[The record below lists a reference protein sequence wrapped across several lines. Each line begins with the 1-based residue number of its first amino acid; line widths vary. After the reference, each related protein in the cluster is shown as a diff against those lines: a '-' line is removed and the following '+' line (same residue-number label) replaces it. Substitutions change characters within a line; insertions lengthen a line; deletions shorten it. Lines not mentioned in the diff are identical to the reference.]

1 MVSFFLCPLKICS
14 IFTIKNTSK
23 IAKVTTHNFKKGKIN
38 MIFRTNK
45 ITNYTKIDNRYL
57 EDKSISLKAKGLLTL
72 MLSLP
77 NDWKFNINGLC
88 LLCKES
94 KNAVNSAIIGV
105 KDILKDNIE
114 NVIKELKDN
123 KYLEVEKTYDESG
136 RFIYEYIIYEYPDN
150 PTGNLDLP

>member
-14 IFTIKNTSK
+14 IFTIKNTPK
-23 IAKVTTHNFKKGKIN
+23 IAKVATHNFKKGKIN

-57 EDKSISLKAKGLLTL
+57 EDTNISFKAKALLTL

-77 NDWKFNINGLC
+77 DNWKFNVNGLC

-94 KNAVNSAIIGV
+94 KNAVNSA
-105 KDILKDNIE
+105 
-114 NVIKELKDN
+114 IKELKDN

>member
-1 MVSFFLCPLKICS
+1 MVSFSLCPLKICS
-14 IFTIKNTSK
+14 VFTMKNVSK

-94 KNAVNSAIIGV
+94 KNAVNSAI
-105 KDILKDNIE
+105 
-114 NVIKELKDN
+114 KELKDN

>member
-1 MVSFFLCPLKICS
+1 
-14 IFTIKNTSK
+14 
-23 IAKVTTHNFKKGKIN
+23 

-94 KNAVNSAIIGV
+94 KNAVNSSN
-105 KDILKDNIE
+105 KR
-114 NVIKELKDN
+114 IK
-123 KYLEVEKTYDESG
+123 G
-136 RFIYEYIIYEYPDN
+136 
-150 PTGNLDLP
+150 

>member
-23 IAKVTTHNFKKGKIN
+23 ITKVATHNFKKGKIN

-94 KNAVNSAIIGV
+94 KNAVNSAI
-105 KDILKDNIE
+105 
-114 NVIKELKDN
+114 KELKDN

>member
-1 MVSFFLCPLKICS
+1 MVSFFLCLLKICS
-14 IFTIKNTSK
+14 VFTMKNVSK
-23 IAKVTTHNFKKGKIN
+23 IAKVATHNFKKGKIN

-57 EDKSISLKAKGLLTL
+57 EDKNISLKAKGLLTL

-77 NDWKFNINGLC
+77 DNWKFNVNGLC

-94 KNAVNSAIIGV
+94 KNAVNSA
-105 KDILKDNIE
+105 
-114 NVIKELKDN
+114 IKELKDN

-136 RFIYEYIIYEYPDN
+136 RFIYVYIIYEYPDD
-150 PTGNLDLP
+150 PKGHLDLP

>member
-14 IFTIKNTSK
+14 IFTIKNTPK
-23 IAKVTTHNFKKGKIN
+23 IAKVATHNFKKGKIN

-94 KNAVNSAIIGV
+94 KNAVNSAI
-105 KDILKDNIE
+105 
-114 NVIKELKDN
+114 KELKDN

-136 RFIYEYIIYEYPDN
+136 RFIYVYIIYEYPDD
-150 PTGNLDLP
+150 PKGHLDLP

>member
-1 MVSFFLCPLKICS
+1 MVSFSLCPLKICS

-23 IAKVTTHNFKKGKIN
+23 IAKVATHNFKKGRII

-57 EDKSISLKAKGLLTL
+57 EDKNISLKAKGLLTL

-77 NDWKFNINGLC
+77 DSWKFNINGLC

-94 KNAVNSAIIGV
+94 KDAVKSAI
-105 KDILKDNIE
+105 D
-114 NVIKELKDN
+114 ELKEN
-123 KYLEVEKTYDESG
+123 NYVEIERTNNEMGIFVYEYY
-136 RFIYEYIIYEYPDN
+136 IYEN
-150 PTGNLDLP
+150 PGDYKVNTD

>member
-77 NDWKFNINGLC
+77 NDWKFNINGFC

-94 KNAVNSAIIGV
+94 KNAVNSA
-105 KDILKDNIE
+105 
-114 NVIKELKDN
+114 IKELKDN

>member
-1 MVSFFLCPLKICS
+1 MVSFFLCPLKICI

-94 KNAVNSAIIGV
+94 KNAVNSAI
-105 KDILKDNIE
+105 
-114 NVIKELKDN
+114 KELKDN

>member
-1 MVSFFLCPLKICS
+1 MP
-14 IFTIKNTSK
+14 IKNMQYFYYKKHPPK
-23 IAKVTTHNFKKGKIN
+23 IAKVATHNFKKGKIN

-57 EDKSISLKAKGLLTL
+57 EDKNISLKAKGLLTL

-77 NDWKFNINGLC
+77 DNWKFNVNGLC

-94 KNAVNSAIIGV
+94 KNAVNSA
-105 KDILKDNIE
+105 
-114 NVIKELKDN
+114 IKELKDN

-136 RFIYEYIIYEYPDN
+136 RFIYVYIIYEYPDD
-150 PTGNLDLP
+150 PKGHLDLP

>member
-1 MVSFFLCPLKICS
+1 MVSFFLCLLKICS
-14 IFTIKNTSK
+14 VFNMKNVSK
-23 IAKVTTHNFKKGKIN
+23 IAKVATHNFKKGKIN

-57 EDKSISLKAKGLLTL
+57 EDKNISLKAKGLLTL

-77 NDWKFNINGLC
+77 DNWKFNVNGLC

-94 KNAVNSAIIGV
+94 KNAVNSA
-105 KDILKDNIE
+105 
-114 NVIKELKDN
+114 IKELKDN

-136 RFIYEYIIYEYPDN
+136 RFIYVYIIYEYPDD
-150 PTGNLDLP
+150 PKGHLDLP